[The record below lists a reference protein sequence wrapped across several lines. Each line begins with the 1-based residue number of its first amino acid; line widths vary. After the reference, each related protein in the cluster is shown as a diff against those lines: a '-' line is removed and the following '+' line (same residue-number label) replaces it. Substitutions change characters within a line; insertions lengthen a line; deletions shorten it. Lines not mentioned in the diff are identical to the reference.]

1 MSDKAQPKGSDSVVV
16 IGLGRFGA
24 NVAEALVQLG
34 HDVLAIDSD
43 ADTVQSLSGTLPHVV
58 QADATDAET
67 LKQLGVGDF
76 AHAVVSIG
84 QNLETSVLTVLN
96 LSQMGMKNIW
106 AKANNPP
113 HGRIAERL
121 GAHHVVYPEADMG
134 ERVAHLVTGKMI
146 DFIEFDDGFAIA
158 KTRAPRETSEHRVVA
173 ALGAEAPLATGRRSG
188 RTACPCRSTA
198 WPRRRSGRWPGS
210 APASIR
216 WRSSGRCAP
225 ARPWPPAR
233 QHAPAERQP
242 RDDAVEQ
249 RHRHLPEARR
259 APQQARTACRPARA
273 A

>member
-1 MSDKAQPKGSDSVVV
+1 LSDKAQPKGSDSVVV

-113 HGRIAERL
+113 HGRIAERV

-158 KTRAPRETSEHRVVA
+158 KTRAPRET
-173 ALGAEAPLATGRRSG
+173 LGKTLAD
-188 RTACPCRSTA
+188 
-198 WPRRRSGRWPGS
+198 S
-210 APASIR
+210 AVR
-216 WRSSGRCAP
+216 
-225 ARPWPPAR
+225 
-233 QHAPAERQP
+233 
-242 RDDAVEQ
+242 Q
-249 RHRHLPEARR
+249 RHSVTVVGIKRRHQDFIYAKADTVVQAGDLLIVAGATREVERFAARV
-259 APQQARTACRPARA
+259 
-273 A
+273 